1 MTIDNNVPFKWFL
14 VYVVFLNFS
23 LIIFSLFHVEQ
34 LITFECTY
42 KHCTRLWSNATT
54 GTWCSL
60 YFKCSENSCLLR
72 LLIKQNKAAYSIA
85 LAYTPLLV
93 SWYHSTRVMY
103 AVVICR
109 NFEEYEITVQTV
121 KLLCGEYSYVS
132 CDATGL
138 LFTGCSNRT

>member
-1 MTIDNNVPFKWFL
+1 

-72 LLIKQNKAAYSIA
+72 LL
-85 LAYTPLLV
+85 
-93 SWYHSTRVMY
+93 
-103 AVVICR
+103 
-109 NFEEYEITVQTV
+109 
-121 KLLCGEYSYVS
+121 
-132 CDATGL
+132 
-138 LFTGCSNRT
+138 